1 MQIGLMDDVH
11 HIRTVGGPS
20 NFGEMATHRM
30 VADESHLS
38 QQLKRSMKDTIE
50 LTQQKVSEIVM
61 ANPKS
66 MSVFSKFG
74 IDYCCGGKLSL
85 EDACAKK
92 HLDIA
97 QVELA
102 LIQSA
107 LELDAAPSGDEPQDW
122 PLDRLADHIVSKHH
136 AFVAE
141 QTPEILRL
149 LDKVS
154 RRHGD
159 EHPELH
165 EIHAIFVAVAGELTM
180 HMKKE
185 ELMLFP
191 AIKHLAVVHRGDAG
205 YRTPPF
211 GSVANP
217 IAMMEQEHESAGGG
231 LDRIRSLTNNYVLP
245 EGACMSYAH
254 TYQLLDAFEK
264 DLHLHVHLENNIL
277 FPQAIAL
284 ESALLASK

>member
-1 MQIGLMDDVH
+1 MKDTM
-11 HIRTVGGPS
+11 
-20 NFGEMATHRM
+20 E
-30 VADESHLS
+30 LS
-38 QQLKRSMKDTIE
+38 QQTVA
-50 LTQQKVSEIVM
+50 QIVLD
-61 ANPKS
+61 NPKS

-85 EDACAKK
+85 ADACNKK
-92 HLDIA
+92 HLNIA
-97 QVELA
+97 DVEEA
-102 LIQSA
+102 LVKSA
-107 LELDAAPSGDEPQDW
+107 LELEAVALGDEPQTW
-122 PLDRLADHIVSKHH
+122 SLDRLVDHIVTKHH
-136 AFVAE
+136 SFVAE

-154 RRHGD
+154 SRHGD
-159 EHPELH
+159 AHPELH
-165 EIHAIFVAVAGELTM
+165 EINAIFKAVAGELAM

-191 AIKHLAVVHRGDAG
+191 AIKRLAAGARGETSYYA
-205 YRTPPF
+205 PPF

-217 IAMMEQEHESAGGG
+217 IGMMEQEHENAGGG
-231 LDRIRSLTNNYVLP
+231 LDRIRSLANDYVLP

-277 FPQAIAL
+277 FPRAIAL
-284 ESALLASK
+284 EAELVKISLS